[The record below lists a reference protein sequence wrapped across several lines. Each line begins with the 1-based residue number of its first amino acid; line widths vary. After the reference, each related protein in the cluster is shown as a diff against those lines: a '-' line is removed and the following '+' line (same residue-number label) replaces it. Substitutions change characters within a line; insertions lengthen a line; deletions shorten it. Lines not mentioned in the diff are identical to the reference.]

1 MTSRAAASSATRA
14 GTASIE
20 AELAEALAASSIES
34 IAGVL
39 PSSGRAVAVAGYLR
53 REVAWRGELPAN
65 FGAIPNKP
73 AFAHGG
79 TALYPELIVVHLLE
93 AAGWGAAWHK
103 KWKTEAFWRDIGVEV
118 EPSALALAIIEQVS
132 RQAGHA
138 APWDIVAWRGRELR
152 LLTSYTGGGK
162 PMGAYH
168 ASWLDAALRMGIP
181 LGCFA
186 IVDHHSDQPRRRS
199 AARGRT

>member
-1 MTSRAAASSATRA
+1 MTPRAAASPATRA
-14 GTASIE
+14 GASSLE
-20 AELAEALAASSIES
+20 AELADALAASSIEQV
-34 IAGVL
+34 AGVL
-39 PSSGRAVAVAGYLR
+39 PSSGRAVTVPGYVR
-53 REVAWRGELPAN
+53 REVAWRGELPVN
-65 FGAIPNKP
+65 FGTIPNKP
-73 AFAHGG
+73 AYAFGG
-79 TALYPELIVVHLLE
+79 TAVYPELIVVQLLE

-103 KWKTEAFWRDIGVEV
+103 NWKTEAYWRDIGVEV

-152 LLTSYTGGGK
+152 LLTSRTGGEQR
-162 PMGAYH
+162 MGAYL

-186 IVDHHSDQPRRRS
+186 IVEHRSDRRGGARP
-199 AARGRT
+199 RGRR